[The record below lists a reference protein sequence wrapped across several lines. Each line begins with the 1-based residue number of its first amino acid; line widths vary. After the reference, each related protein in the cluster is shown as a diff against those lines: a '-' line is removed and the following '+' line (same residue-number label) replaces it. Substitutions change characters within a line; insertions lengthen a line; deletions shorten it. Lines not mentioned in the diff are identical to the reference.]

1 MVMFVSL
8 ENQINAL
15 TLPCLSRHHNICKRS
30 DAATIALEALTAA
43 IVRGL
48 GLFPAI
54 GRDAGAEQ
62 NVRRDVSRPA
72 WSIKLKIQG
81 EDAGGNTRIFSFQM
95 SCSFLP
101 EIKWV
106 PRFRTFGAL

>member
-15 TLPCLSRHHNICKRS
+15 TLPCLSRHRHLQRS

-48 GLFPAI
+48 GLFPRT

-72 WSIKLKIQG
+72 YKARYKTKMPG
-81 EDAGGNTRIFSFQM
+81 EIRAY
-95 SCSFLP
+95 FLF
-101 EIKWV
+101 K
-106 PRFRTFGAL
+106 